1 MNELRLQRR
10 RSALDRIEDVSA
22 RIDAIAAPDATDVEE
37 RVTSVHAG
45 YDETTAITNQAGTTS
60 TAADTTQRIIS
71 ARSLEHH
78 GKQRN
83 SPRQV
88 RENCQKRRLGAP
100 SRRSKPGDLHGL
112 DREF

>member
-60 TAADTTQRIIS
+60 TAADTTPENHQRTITRTS
-71 ARSLEHH
+71 WKAAKFTATGA
-78 GKQRN
+78 GKLSKAATRRAIATIETRR
-83 SPRQV
+83 SPR
-88 RENCQKRRLGAP
+88 P
-100 SRRSKPGDLHGL
+100 
-112 DREF
+112 